1 MFLLQVVHGAVSAQD
16 AEQSLLTP
24 ARLVPSHPGRLCLS
38 TATNIRTVTCNVG
51 CNSNQ
56 LHACPRACLCTA
68 ANITA
73 DVSRGMDSGAF
84 RQLMGKLPKREPK
97 LPDDMTGFW
106 MKTWACK
113 DQPKKSW
120 ACAGPKSKNLNVVFS
135 GYASIEQALNSALFK
150 DGDGPAVC
158 TDTDK

>member
-1 MFLLQVVHGAVSAQD
+1 MRAHTQKVAYLGFAGSGPMMFLLQLVHGAVSAQD

-24 ARLVPSHPGRLCLS
+24 ARLEPGHPGRLCLS
-38 TATNIRTVTCNVG
+38 TATNIRSVTCNVG

-97 LPDDMTGFW
+97 LPAVSAARLADPIAPAATVSLPDDMTGFW
-106 MKTWACK
+106 MKTWF
-113 DQPKKSW
+113 
-120 ACAGPKSKNLNVVFS
+120 GR
-135 GYASIEQALNSALFK
+135 YA
-150 DGDGPAVC
+150 
-158 TDTDK
+158 